1 MNLKPS
7 LLETIKMKAQFS
19 VERTNNQNTKVYI
32 PFLIDTEDNTLY
44 IDVYSCIL
52 LIWPQQYRLSPRTKL
67 KDDDNVKKRF
77 DKLGVKYMSLF
88 VDVCTKRQIYV
99 PTDHLPEVL
108 QSICHQNKEARDICE
123 RFIENEIHEIRE
135 IATGEIP
142 MALEEQKQDEI
153 EKYKNTTR
161 TYLAQIREQQTI
173 FESIVNGFKPMFD
186 LPDIDLSSLT
196 SALDKIES
204 GL

>member
-19 VERTNNQNTKVYI
+19 VERTNKQNTKVYI

-44 IDVYSCIL
+44 IDVCSCIL

-67 KDDDNVKKRF
+67 KDCDNVKKRF
-77 DKLGVKYMSLF
+77 DKLGVKHMSFTPRTYEL
-88 VDVCTKRQIYV
+88 QIYV

-108 QSICHQNKEARDICE
+108 QSICHQSKEAHDICE

-135 IATGEIP
+135 IATEKIP
-142 MALEEQKQDEI
+142 TALEEQKQDEI
-153 EKYKNTTR
+153 EKYKKTSR
-161 TYLAQIREQQTI
+161 TYLTQIREQQTI
-173 FESIVNGFKPMFD
+173 FESIVNGFKPRFD
-186 LPDIDLSSLT
+186 LPDIDLSALT
-196 SALDKIES
+196 IALDKIES